1 MNHAPHHVRRY
12 RRQRPAQVAMSGVVK
27 HVGQL
32 TSAHSRHHVGHHG
45 AQSCPRHNLASVDA
59 GEALIHPCNERPDA
73 VGANVF
79 VVAVEFGGACNAET
93 IYT

>member
-1 MNHAPHHVRRY
+1 
-12 RRQRPAQVAMSGVVK
+12 MSGVVK

-45 AQSCPRHNLASVDA
+45 TQSGPRHNLASVDA
-59 GEALIHPCNERPDA
+59 GEALIHPSDEWPDA

-79 VVAVEFGGACNAET
+79 VIAVEFGGTGNT
-93 IYT
+93 KTV